1 MSKLFI
7 IHFQPLE
14 AYPPV
19 QNIIR
24 FLEKRNKD
32 TNISIISTKG
42 KLEIPAFESHSELL
56 KIYRFGKINPKSNS
70 LIRLLNYLFFYL
82 SCLWQLIFKKP
93 DTILYIE
100 TLSSFPAI
108 IYKNFINRNVRI
120 LIHYHEYTSPAE
132 YRQGM
137 FLNRKFH
144 EMEKALYPNAA
155 WVSHTNQERMNLF
168 LEDISPTLPVNPMI
182 LSNYPPEEW
191 KRESPAHISKPVRI
205 IYVGALSLESM
216 YLQEF
221 SEWVDNQNG
230 NVYCDIYS
238 INITKS
244 AQDYL
249 SKKNSKFIKIKEGIP
264 YEKLKNIIQDYDI
277 GVILYKGVSENHIF
291 SAPNKLFEYAICGLD
306 VWFPDVLTGSSTYIT
321 SNSYPKIIS
330 LNFSSLAH
338 YNLTQLI
345 DRSSLIYKAVDFNA
359 GEELEK
365 LYTCL

>member
-14 AYPPV
+14 SYPPV

-32 TNISIISTKG
+32 KNISIISTKG

-70 LIRLLNYLFFYL
+70 LIRLLNYLFFYF
-82 SCLWQLIFKKP
+82 SCLWQLILKKP

-108 IYKNFINRNVRI
+108 IYKKFVNRNVRV

-137 FLNRKFH
+137 SLNRKFH
-144 EMEKALYPNAA
+144 EMEKAFYFNAA
-155 WVSHTNQERMNLF
+155 WVSHTNQQRMNMF
-168 LEDISPTLPVNPMI
+168 LEDIRPTLPVNPVI
-182 LSNYPPEEW
+182 LSNYPPEDW
-191 KRESPAHISKPVRI
+191 KRIPPAAFSKPVRI

-216 YLQEF
+216 YLKEF

-244 AQDYL
+244 AQNYL
-249 SKKNSKFIKIKEGIP
+249 NNKDSRFIKIKPGIP
-264 YEKLKNIIQDYDI
+264 YEELKTIIQNYDV

-306 VWFPDVLTGSSTYIT
+306 VWFPDVLKGSRKYVTN
-321 SNSYPKIIS
+321 NSYPKIIS
-330 LNFSSLAH
+330 LDFSSLAK
-338 YNLTQLI
+338 YDLTQLI
-345 DRSSLIYKAVDFNA
+345 NRSSLNYKAVDFNSE
-359 GEELEK
+359 EELEK
-365 LYTCL
+365 LYACL